1 MLQTFMQLN
10 KIFSQSQAQES
21 MAARQRQIY
30 FRGKGTVQRRQR
42 RYRRIRQMDKNGR
55 NGTVIEKWKA
65 ENGWRKKR
73 E

>member
-1 MLQTFMQLN
+1 
-10 KIFSQSQAQES
+10 

-55 NGTVIEKWKA
+55 NGTVIKKWKA